1 MKIDIGDILYFNT
14 TGAFKSKISLKCEV
28 IDIGKMWIW
37 IHIKGCL
44 AYNNVLEKDLSKKP
58 LYKVANDTMK

>member
-28 IDIGKMWIW
+28 IDIGRMWIW

-58 LYKVANDTMK
+58 LYKVTNDTMK